1 MIFQFI
7 LSLGDSFQGMSVQDL
22 LQKDVK
28 QVVGPNIRLLIS
40 SLPSEY
46 TVEVKKR
53 KTSMM
58 NHLTFPFFLE
68 IHRTIENYE

>member
-1 MIFQFI
+1 MLRTQQVVFSLRFI
-7 LSLGDSFQGMSVQDL
+7 HQDSPFSGMSVQDL

-46 TVEVKKR
+46 TVEVKEK
-53 KTSMM
+53 
-58 NHLTFPFFLE
+58 N
-68 IHRTIENYE
+68 ITIDESSP

>member
-1 MIFQFI
+1 
-7 LSLGDSFQGMSVQDL
+7 MSVQDL

-46 TVEVKKR
+46 TVEVREKNIDE
-53 KTSMM
+53 SV
-58 NHLTFPFFLE
+58 NVFFLCFLE
-68 IHRTIENYE
+68 IHRTTENYEWHRWIPSEK

>member
-1 MIFQFI
+1 
-7 LSLGDSFQGMSVQDL
+7 MSVQDL

-46 TVEVKKR
+46 TVEVKEKNIVEDE
-53 KTSMM
+53 SSPS
-58 NHLTFPFFLE
+58 TFSPLFFRNLLD
-68 IHRTIENYE
+68 N